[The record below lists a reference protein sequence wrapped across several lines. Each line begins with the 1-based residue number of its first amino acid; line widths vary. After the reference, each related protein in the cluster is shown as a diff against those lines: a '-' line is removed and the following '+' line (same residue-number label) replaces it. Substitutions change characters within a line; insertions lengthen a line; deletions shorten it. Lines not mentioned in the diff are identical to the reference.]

1 MSLSESNMHPVLRLF
16 SFLSP
21 LQHAPLILRLAKR
34 EVSSRYRGSFL
45 GLAWSVITPLVM
57 LGVYT
62 FVFSEVFK
70 IRWGTLEQGTG
81 EFALRLFSGLIVF
94 NFFSEN
100 TNRAPNLILENA
112 SFVKKVVFPLEILPV
127 TGTLSVLFNTL
138 TSMLVLV
145 IGLLVMGKG
154 IGLSV
159 IMLVPVWVCLVLFTW
174 GIGWFLA
181 GLGVYLRDLR
191 HIVSTGLTILLFMSP
206 IFYPVTALPPKMQK
220 WIYFNP
226 LTFFIE
232 QNRSI
237 LMDNR
242 FPDPWHMVFAVGA
255 ACLAASAGFALFE
268 KMKRGFPD
276 VL

>member
-1 MSLSESNMHPVLRLF
+1 MQLF
-16 SFLSP
+16 SFLVP
-21 LQHAPLILRLAKR
+21 LKHASLIFRLAKR

-57 LGVYT
+57 LSIYT
-62 FVFSEVFK
+62 FIFSQVFK
-70 IRWGTLEQGTG
+70 IRWGSLEQGTG

-100 TNRAPNLILENA
+100 INRAPNLILENP
-112 SFVKKVVFPLEILPV
+112 SYVKKVVFPLEILPI

-145 IGLLVMGKG
+145 FGIVVIKRSLGFGVVYLVP
-154 IGLSV
+154 IWISL
-159 IMLVPVWVCLVLFTW
+159 MLVTW

-191 HIVSTGLTILLFMSP
+191 HVVSTGLTIMLFLSP
-206 IFYPVTALPPKMQK
+206 IFYPVTALPAGMRKI
-220 WIYFNP
+220 IYFNP

-232 QNRSI
+232 QNRNI
-237 LMDNR
+237 LMENKP
-242 FPDPWHMVFAVGA
+242 PDLLYLVIAMIASCLTASVG
-255 ACLAASAGFALFE
+255 FWLFE
-268 KMKRGFPD
+268 KMRKGFPD